1 MTLSTLL
8 LSFAFLAACG
18 SSEAPEPA
26 PKAEKAAEKA
36 PEKKAEKP
44 APTPKAEPEPEVEIV
59 VDDGTVVTVNLTASD
74 AMQYNTTSIEV
85 AAGRTIKLNLKHVGK
100 MPADMMGHNF
110 VLLASGTDMN
120 AFAAAGVTAKD
131 TDYIASTMAD
141 KVIAKT
147 KMIGG
152 GASDSIE
159 FKAPAA
165 GTYDFL
171 CTFPGHSAIMKGK
184 LIVK

>member
-1 MTLSTLL
+1 MQLAVLSDHHI
-8 LSFAFLAACG
+8 A
-18 SSEAPEPA
+18 
-26 PKAEKAAEKA
+26 
-36 PEKKAEKP
+36 
-44 APTPKAEPEPEVEIV
+44 
-59 VDDGTVVTVNLTASD
+59 VDHYPGVNH
-74 AMQYNTTSIEV
+74 
-85 AAGRTIKLNLKHVGK
+85 AAGTKAHIGCDHS
-100 MPADMMGHNF
+100 P
-110 VLLASGTDMN
+110 GTDMN

-152 GASDSIE
+152 GESDAIE

>member
-18 SSEAPEPA
+18 SSEAPDPA

-44 APTPKAEPEPEVEIV
+44 APTPEPEPEAEVEIV

-152 GASDSIE
+152 GESDSIE